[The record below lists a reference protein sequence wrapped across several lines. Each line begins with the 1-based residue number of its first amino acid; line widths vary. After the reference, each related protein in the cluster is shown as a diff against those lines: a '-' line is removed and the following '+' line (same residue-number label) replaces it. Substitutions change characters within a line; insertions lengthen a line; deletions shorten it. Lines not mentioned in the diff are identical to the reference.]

1 MKIAID
7 AGDVEAIRKHLRVA
21 SEDLGEA
28 APQLP
33 GAAAFGPQ
41 VLGSAVASFESAVRR
56 QAEQLTERWAA
67 LETGVRE
74 TLSDMSEVE
83 HELVAAIARLGGALG
98 GAGAVDAAREAG
110 AARGEGPLA

>member
-1 MKIAID
+1 MTIAID

-28 APQLP
+28 VPQLP

-56 QAEQLTERWAA
+56 QTEQLTERWAA
-67 LETGVRE
+67 LDNGVRE
-74 TLSDMSEVE
+74 TFDDMSAVE
-83 HELVAAIARLGGALG
+83 DELVAGIGRLCGAF
-98 GAGAVDAAREAG
+98 APTVDA
-110 AARGEGPLA
+110 GPLA